1 VIEAAENRTVY
12 NVEYRIRRR
21 EGAVVWIAATG
32 RAVYSRDGAVLGM
45 LGIVQDVT
53 ERKRIEMAL
62 AEGSERLRI
71 AAEAAALGIF
81 DWNIQDDEAVWEND
95 RTFEIFGRSRDQGP
109 VHRAEFEGA
118 YLDGE
123 SRAVFER
130 AMQKATESGHFNAVC
145 RLQRPDGTQPWI
157 EIAGRLD
164 VAQDATPMRLVGVVA
179 DITERKLAQERQGL
193 LIRELHHRVKNTLAT
208 VQALVGSTARSTTT
222 VDEFYHAF
230 SDRIVSLAKTHS
242 LLTEDYWQ
250 MASLREILE
259 NELGPYDEDGGDRIR
274 LSGPPLELSADLA
287 VPTGMA
293 IHELTT
299 NAVKHG
305 ALSVPDGRVEV
316 AWEVNALESG
326 RKLHL
331 EWVERDGPPV
341 AEPTRRG
348 FGSTLLQRVLTAQ
361 VQATID
367 IDYQPTGLR
376 FTMDAPLVEH
386 RHVPQY

>member
-1 VIEAAENRTVY
+1 MRSDDRGPVLILAPGGRDGQVAAAILAEVGIGATVCADLDQLVAALNDSGAAIVAEEALLRADRRSLAEWIERQPPWSDFPFVLLTFREGILDSRMPELLGNVTILERPFHPRTLVS
-12 NVEYRIRRR
+12 VVRSALRARRR
-21 EGAVVWIAATG
+21 QREAEAF
-32 RAVYSRDGAVLGM
+32 
-45 LGIVQDVT
+45 
-53 ERKRIEMAL
+53 L
-62 AEGSERLRI
+62 AERER
-71 AAEAAALGIF
+71 
-81 DWNIQDDEAVWEND
+81 
-95 RTFEIFGRSRDQGP
+95 
-109 VHRAEFEGA
+109 
-118 YLDGE
+118 
-123 SRAVFER
+123 
-130 AMQKATESGHFNAVC
+130 TE
-145 RLQRPDGTQPWI
+145 QRQ
-157 EIAGRLD
+157 A
-164 VAQDATPMRLVGVVA
+164 
-179 DITERKLAQERQGL
+179 L

-208 VQALVGSTARSTTT
+208 VQALVGSTARSTNT

-259 NELGPYDEDGGDRIR
+259 NELGPYDDESRGRIR

-316 AWEVNALESG
+316 AWEVKALENG
-326 RKLHL
+326 RRLHL
-331 EWVERDGPPV
+331 EWIERDGPLV

-361 VQATID
+361 VQAQID

>member
-1 VIEAAENRTVY
+1 MRSDDRGPVLILAPGGRDGPVAGAILAGDGIASTVCTDIEQLVAGLDEAGGAIVAEEALLRGDRHALAAWIERQPPWSDFPFVLLTF
-12 NVEYRIRRR
+12 R
-21 EGAVVWIAATG
+21 EGILDARMPELLGNVTILERPFHPRTLVSVVRSAL
-32 RAVYSRDGAVLGM
+32 RA
-45 LGIVQDVT
+45 
-53 ERKRIEMAL
+53 RKRQREAQAFL
-62 AEGSERLRI
+62 AEREHT
-71 AAEAAALGIF
+71 
-81 DWNIQDDEAVWEND
+81 Q
-95 RTFEIFGRSRDQGP
+95 
-109 VHRAEFEGA
+109 
-118 YLDGE
+118 
-123 SRAVFER
+123 
-130 AMQKATESGHFNAVC
+130 
-145 RLQRPDGTQPWI
+145 QRQ
-157 EIAGRLD
+157 A
-164 VAQDATPMRLVGVVA
+164 
-179 DITERKLAQERQGL
+179 L

-259 NELGPYDEDGGDRIR
+259 NELAPYDDEKGGRV
-274 LSGPPLELSADLA
+274 LLTGPPLELSADLA

-316 AWEVNALESG
+316 AWDVNALDGG

-331 EWVERDGPPV
+331 EWIEHDGPPV

-361 VQATID
+361 IQATID

-376 FTMDAPLVEH
+376 FTMDAPLIDH

>member
-1 VIEAAENRTVY
+1 MRSDDRGPVLILAPGGRDGPVAGAILAGDGIPSTVCTDIEQLVAGLDEAGGAIVAEEALLRGDRHALAGWIERQPPWSDFPFVLLTF
-12 NVEYRIRRR
+12 R
-21 EGAVVWIAATG
+21 EGILDARMPELLGNVTILERPFHPRTLVSVVRSAL
-32 RAVYSRDGAVLGM
+32 RA
-45 LGIVQDVT
+45 
-53 ERKRIEMAL
+53 RKRQREAQAFL
-62 AEGSERLRI
+62 AERERT
-71 AAEAAALGIF
+71 
-81 DWNIQDDEAVWEND
+81 Q
-95 RTFEIFGRSRDQGP
+95 
-109 VHRAEFEGA
+109 
-118 YLDGE
+118 
-123 SRAVFER
+123 
-130 AMQKATESGHFNAVC
+130 
-145 RLQRPDGTQPWI
+145 QRQ
-157 EIAGRLD
+157 A
-164 VAQDATPMRLVGVVA
+164 
-179 DITERKLAQERQGL
+179 L

-222 VDEFYHAF
+222 VDEFYQAF

-259 NELGPYDEDGGDRIR
+259 NELAPYDDEKGGRVL

-316 AWEVNALESG
+316 AWDVNALDGG

-331 EWVERDGPPV
+331 EWIEHDGPPV

-361 VQATID
+361 IQATID

-376 FTMDAPLVEH
+376 FTMDAPLIEH

>member
-1 VIEAAENRTVY
+1 MRSDDRGPVLILAPVGRDGEVAAAILAEVAIGSRVCGDLEQLVAGLDQAGGAIVAEEALLRGDRRVLAEWIERQPPWSDFPFVLLTFREGLLDPRMPELLGNVTILERPFRPRTLVS
-12 NVEYRIRRR
+12 VVRSGLRARRR
-21 EGAVVWIAATG
+21 QREAQAFLEE
-32 RAVYSRDGAVLGM
+32 RE
-45 LGIVQDVT
+45 QT
-53 ERKRIEMAL
+53 E
-62 AEGSERLRI
+62 
-71 AAEAAALGIF
+71 
-81 DWNIQDDEAVWEND
+81 
-95 RTFEIFGRSRDQGP
+95 
-109 VHRAEFEGA
+109 
-118 YLDGE
+118 
-123 SRAVFER
+123 
-130 AMQKATESGHFNAVC
+130 
-145 RLQRPDGTQPWI
+145 QRQ
-157 EIAGRLD
+157 A
-164 VAQDATPMRLVGVVA
+164 
-179 DITERKLAQERQGL
+179 L

-208 VQALVGSTARSTTT
+208 VQAIVGSTARSTTT

-250 MASLREILE
+250 LASLREILQ
-259 NELGPYDEDGGDRIR
+259 NELGPYDDENGGRIL
-274 LSGPPLELSADLA
+274 LSGPALDLSADLA

-316 AWEVNALESG
+316 AWDVNALEGG

-331 EWVERDGPPV
+331 EWTERDGPPV

-367 IDYQPTGLR
+367 IDYRPSGLH